1 MCQPAASMGS
11 LRIVQAKKK
20 KKKKKKSLTW
30 PLLEAPKGHLLVILH
45 TS

>member
-11 LRIVQAKKK
+11 LRMVQAK